1 MERMNIGVN
10 VTRSFLRYTYVLLR
24 SIFENHRDFS
34 VQVYVFSGN
43 VEEVDLA
50 DIKELASFFGGGIRL
65 LKVDE
70 ARVRKIF
77 HNPSAAHPVYMHT
90 FYFMFDLLPED
101 VDRLLV
107 LDSDMIVKGSLREFY
122 TTDFGDSYAVCTNG
136 DCMWEETTNWKK
148 TFHTLGVSFFSMVN
162 VLFYVDAI
170 RRDFTLKDI
179 AQADDRVKAVFGRS
193 NEEWGF
199 ALLFHG
205 RLRYV
210 SEQKYG
216 LYVAP
221 CNIGHFIGA
230 DFERIVKDAVVIHYF
245 RNHPWEY
252 AYGTLQTYWWK
263 YAKMSPYYEEFLQ
276 LAREAARPDYIFEP
290 VPRQAAE
297 QFFLD
302 AFVTAFDD
310 CQTKRI
316 LLYGIGGKTE
326 SLLKHLSGWN
336 FVGVTEEDLTP
347 KWSRIYGYPVIRKE
361 EIGEQAD
368 MIVVVARLC
377 YFDEIAKRIRRDPL
391 LNQYPVYYLDGRKI
405 C

>member
-1 MERMNIGVN
+1 
-10 VTRSFLRYTYVLLR
+10 
-24 SIFENHRDFS
+24 
-34 VQVYVFSGN
+34 
-43 VEEVDLA
+43 
-50 DIKELASFFGGGIRL
+50 
-65 LKVDE
+65 
-70 ARVRKIF
+70 
-77 HNPSAAHPVYMHT
+77 MHT

-136 DCMWEETTNWKK
+136 DCMWEEVTDWKK
-148 TFHTLGVSFFSMVN
+148 TFQTLGVSFFSMVN
-162 VLFYVDAI
+162 VLFHVDAI

-179 AQADDRVKAVFGRS
+179 AQADDRGKAVFGRS

-199 ALLFHG
+199 ALLFHE

-230 DFERIVKDAVVIHYF
+230 DLERITEEAVVIHYF
-245 RNHPWEY
+245 QNHPWER

-263 YAKMSPYYEEFLQ
+263 YAKMSPYYEDFLQ
-276 LAREAARPDYIFEP
+276 SARQAALPEYSFEP

-297 QFFLD
+297 EFFFD
-302 AFVTAFDD
+302 AFVAAFDG

-316 LLYGIGGKTE
+316 LLYGVGGKTE
-326 SLLKHLSGWN
+326 SLLKHLPGWN
-336 FVGVTEEDLTP
+336 FVGVTDEGLTREMT
-347 KWSRIYGYPVIRKE
+347 RIYGYPLIGKE
-361 EIGEQAD
+361 EIGDRAD

-377 YFDEIAKRIRRDPL
+377 YFEEIAQRIRKDSIW
-391 LNQYPVYYLDGRKI
+391 NQYPVYYLDGRKI